1 MMLGMRIKY
10 TGGVELVKPTAKGD
24 KKIVW
29 LVHIGCHTQVDNR

>member
-24 KKIVW
+24 KKDCMAGTYW
-29 LVHIGCHTQVDNR
+29 MSYSSR